1 MRRKVLAVTVGGEPD
16 PIVRTVEWH
25 RPDFTLFFV
34 STEPRG
40 GTRRF
45 LLEDTEK
52 GLSILK
58 RTGLSADA
66 YEIITLPDPD
76 DFADCFRRMVE
87 ALKEHAAAGERLAD
101 YTGGTKTMSAALV
114 TAALLQGWSLSLVTG
129 ERLDTV
135 KVASGTELARRVH
148 SAPFFV
154 EQTLIQTRVLY
165 ERHEFAGAA
174 EILREL
180 MGSTEL
186 PPSEQ
191 TRLTHLHTFLRALAA
206 WDRFAYDQACD
217 LLRTVGE
224 IWPDGCAF
232 LAQLLRGKKFHYKVA
247 DLVGNAL
254 RRADQAR
261 YEDAVLRLYRA
272 VELLAQLRL
281 QLQHHQNSGDLDLSA
296 LDLAALP
303 PELAQRLR
311 ERKEKEGRAWV
322 GLVEA
327 YELLAALNDPIG
339 LAFPKL
345 QAPLKD
351 LLAQRNNLFLTHG
364 LQPIRKEDWE
374 RSYRLAFGLL
384 EGALAAVGL
393 TFAPLSFPDWEVV
406 KERIWSA

>member
-1 MRRKVLAVTVGGEPD
+1 MRRKVLAVTVGLEPD

-34 STEPRG
+34 STEPQG
-40 GTRRF
+40 GTRRI

-52 GLSILK
+52 RLSIIK

-66 YEIITLPDPD
+66 YEIITLPNPD
-76 DFADCFRRMVE
+76 DFADCFCRMVE
-87 ALKEHAAAGERLAD
+87 AMKEHAAAGERLAD

-114 TAALLQGWSLSLVTG
+114 VAALLLGWSLSLVTG
-129 ERLDTV
+129 ERRDTV
-135 KVASGTELARRVH
+135 KVASGTELVCRVR
-148 SAPFFV
+148 AVPFFV

-186 PPSEQ
+186 PSNEQ
-191 TRLTHLHTFLRALAA
+191 TRLTHLHTFLLALAA
-206 WDRFAYDQACD
+206 WDRFAYDQACN

-254 RRADQAR
+254 RRADQGR

-281 QLQHHQNSGDLDLSA
+281 QNYGQDSSDLNLEA
-296 LDLAALP
+296 LDLASLP
-303 PELAQRLR
+303 SDLAQRLR

-327 YELLAALNDPIG
+327 YEILASLHDPIG
-339 LAFPKL
+339 GAFHAQ
-345 QAPLKD
+345 QAPLRD
-351 LLAQRNNLFLTHG
+351 LLGQRNKLFLTHG
-364 LQPIRKEDWE
+364 LEPIRKEDWE
-374 RSYRLAFGLL
+374 RSLQLAQEFLTR
-384 EGALAAVGL
+384 ALQAAG
-393 TFAPLSFPDWEVV
+393 LSFSPVRFPSWEEVM
-406 KERIWSA
+406 ERISSV